1 MNIYI
6 GNLSYDMGEDD
17 LRQAFEEFGAVE
29 STTVIKDRFTGRSKG
44 FGFVEM
50 TNDDEG
56 KAAIEALN
64 GKELK
69 GRPIKCDEARPRP
82 QRDGPRYDS
91 Y

>member
-64 GKELK
+64 GKELT

-82 QRDGPRYDS
+82 QSDGPRYDS